1 MQVSQHVV
9 VEHEQAAAK
18 AIDYLK
24 MNRLGRATFLPLTII
39 KEKRLPDAVQQQLFS
54 LQGYVGIASD
64 LVHVDKNVSIHCS
77 KYFRN
82 NSLLRC

>member
-1 MQVSQHVV
+1 M

-39 KEKRLPDAVQQQLFS
+39 KEKRMPDAVQQQLFS

-64 LVHVDKNVSIHCS
+64 LVHVEKTYQSIV
-77 KYFRN
+77 RN
-82 NSLLRC
+82 ILGTTVVAKTLDENC